1 MALYESKL
9 SGNESGEL
17 SLDLK
22 YQNDRFG
29 GRDAAYGETLWKC
42 GDFGTDQADPISGV
56 GYFSW
61 PDQWTQIYA
70 AAVGAETLD
79 LIALKD
85 PSRILRPDDDY
96 FPFVKRSNGYS
107 YVPLYDYYVLVCV
120 DQYSSVLNDENIISP
135 ITRSQAFGT
144 SSGPIVGVTKGSNNY
159 AREVNG
165 VGEFFDSL
173 YGLLFRANFKQP
185 FEYDDTAGDWI
196 FKGSLIPLNKH
207 NLWINFPA
215 LDCGLYEKY
224 TFDDTEY
231 FYRITQ
237 DVTCKEGKTYYKD
250 SNGNVAVTEDTLFND
265 LQTGS
270 LGVYYNYMTTRYTG
284 NVGIVWKQNPQL
296 FSSDNDNLHELS
308 QYEAEPNA
316 WYVMD
321 NVYRYF
327 FYSSQIKFSTA
338 YKLNAAATS
347 KNYVIPMAVVGVY
360 GKGFTLR
367 DSN

>member
-1 MALYESKL
+1 MALYESKIL
-9 SGNESGEL
+9 GNESGEL
-17 SLDLK
+17 SLDLE
-22 YQNDRFG
+22 YQNDRLG

-42 GDFGTDQADPISGV
+42 GVSGTDRADSISGV
-56 GYFSW
+56 GYYSW
-61 PDQWTQIYA
+61 PTQLTQISA
-70 AAVGAETLD
+70 APVGASTLD

-85 PSRILRPDDDY
+85 PSRILKPDDDY
-96 FPFVKRSNGYS
+96 FPFVKRSDGYS
-107 YVPLYDYYVLVCV
+107 YVPLYDYYALVCI
-120 DQYSSVLNDENIISP
+120 DQDSDVTNEEIIISP
-135 ITRSQAFGT
+135 IVSSQAFGT

-165 VGEFFDSL
+165 VALFFDSV
-173 YGLLFRANFKQP
+173 YGLLFRANFKEP
-185 FEYDDTAGDWI
+185 FEYIDNDWR

-215 LDCGLYEKY
+215 LDCGLYERY
-224 TFDDTEY
+224 TYDDTEY

-250 SNGNVAVTEDTLFND
+250 SNGNVAVTEDALFND

-270 LGVYYNYMTTRYTG
+270 LGVYYNYMDARY
-284 NVGIVWKQNPQL
+284 NSSVGIVWKQNPQYL
-296 FSSDNDNLHELS
+296 SSENYTLHELS

-327 FYSSQIKFSTA
+327 YYTSQIKFSTA
-338 YKLNAAATS
+338 YKLNAATSS
-347 KNYVIPMAVVGVY
+347 KNYVIPIAVLGVY

-367 DSN
+367 DEI